1 MFLKQV
7 KSVRIFNKYNVQTI
21 HVKQHYVQT
30 YLMLYVYHQ
39 VVVNVQLISLTL
51 LVIMSQIVAVS
62 TNNLKMT
69 ASA

>member
-1 MFLKQV
+1 MILKQV
-7 KSVRIFNKYNVQTI
+7 KSVRIFNKYYVQTI

-39 VVVNVQLISLTL
+39 VVVNVQFISLTL
-51 LVIMSQIVAVS
+51 LVITSQTVAVS

-69 ASA
+69 MSA